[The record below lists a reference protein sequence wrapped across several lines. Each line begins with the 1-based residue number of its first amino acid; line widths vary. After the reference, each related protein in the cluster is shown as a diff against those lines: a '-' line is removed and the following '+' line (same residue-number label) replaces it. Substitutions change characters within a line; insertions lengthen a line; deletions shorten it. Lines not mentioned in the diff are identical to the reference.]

1 MHTDQCIFFIAI
13 LLLLAG
19 ILFMIIKKPFGSLPI
34 TRGLNSFKAKY
45 GKLMGLLLAP
55 FWILIGVYFIICL
68 VVSIYGE
75 VLGT

>member
-1 MHTDQCIFFIAI
+1 MHADQCIFIIAI

-19 ILFMIIKKPFGSLPI
+19 ILFMIIKKPFGSLPV
-34 TRGLNSFKAKY
+34 TRCLNSFRTKY
-45 GKLMGLLLAP
+45 SKLMGLLLAP